1 MTNPVQRPD
10 ADGVTAMTRY
20 GIVSL
25 VIGLVVLAAFVYYGF
40 LQDAD
45 RMADLMLA
53 LGILAQWGAWLFFF
67 LPARRLLAEEAM
79 IAWDPARTPR
89 VLVAAALG
97 EAGWVLVFVA
107 AMIGIFVTGSLETL
121 GYPAEVIVAGML
133 VGVLMPGAAVLLTVV
148 LAIKGA
154 EHVGR

>member
-1 MTNPVQRPD
+1 MTNPVQRGEE
-10 ADGVTAMTRY
+10 DGVTAMIRY
-20 GIVSL
+20 GILSL
-25 VIGLVVLAAFVYYGF
+25 VVGLATLGAFAFYGF

-67 LPARRLLAEEAM
+67 LPARRKLAEEAM
-79 IAWDPARTPR
+79 ISWDAAKTPK
-89 VLVAAALG
+89 VLLAGAMG
-97 EAGWVLVFVA
+97 EAGWVLVFAA
-107 AMIGIFVTGSLETL
+107 AMIGIFVTGSLNTL
-121 GYPAEVIVAGML
+121 GYPMEVIVAGMF
-133 VGVLMPGAAVLLTVV
+133 VGVLMPGMAVLLTVV